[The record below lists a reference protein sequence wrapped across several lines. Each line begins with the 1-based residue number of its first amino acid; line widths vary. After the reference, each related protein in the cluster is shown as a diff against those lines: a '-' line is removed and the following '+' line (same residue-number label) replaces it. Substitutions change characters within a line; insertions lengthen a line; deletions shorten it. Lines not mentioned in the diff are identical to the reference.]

1 MAATHHQIIGSG
13 RSFAVYRGA
22 LRVSGFVTHYDLAA
36 ARANAL
42 DKITLPTLRACLC
55 CTKNFKSTGR
65 HHRLCDTCRQ
75 AA

>member
-1 MAATHHQIIGSG
+1 MSGSHHQVIGAG

-22 LRVSGFVTHYDLAA
+22 LRVSGFMTRYDHAA
-36 ARANAL
+36 ARAYTL
-42 DKITLPTLRACLC
+42 DKVSLPTLRRCMC
-55 CTKNFKSTGR
+55 CTRNFKSTGR